1 MESILERLEE
11 EYVFTIDTGM
21 FRQQIVFCYGA
32 DIKNLETQ
40 VLDFCKP
47 EYHKKVRK
55 IFKGL
60 LKGKPFSGLYHAKQ
74 PVRIIYVTPQKKL
87 SDFIQIASHEAQ
99 HAVLEILDYV
109 DIPLGE
115 DSEEAYTYLLGHI
128 MECIVYNVF
137 ENEGTEEE
145 QIEKELI
152 KDMGLDKKVAE
163 PTKTLFDNFLE
174 ELSDRDEPFPS
185 VIKNNKTNGKTTGDS
200 GPR

>member
-1 MESILERLEE
+1 MIERLEE

-32 DIKNLETQ
+32 DIKNLEAN
-40 VLDFCKP
+40 VLDCCKP

-87 SDFIQIASHEAQ
+87 SDFMQIASHEAQ
-99 HAVLEILDYV
+99 HATLEILDYV
-109 DIPLGE
+109 DIPLGD
-115 DSEEAYTYLLGHI
+115 DSEEAYAYLLGHI
-128 MECIVYNVF
+128 MESITYNVF

-145 QIEKELI
+145 RLDKELL
-152 KDMGLDKKVAE
+152 KDIGLDKKVVE

-174 ELSDRDEPFPS
+174 EISDRDEPFPS
-185 VIKNNKTNGKTTGDS
+185 ILKNNKTNGKTTGDT